1 MLYGTLT
8 SMVKRPKKL
17 EAFEK
22 TLLLKEKLSY
32 REALSVFNAL
42 YEEALH
48 LRVFSNRNPLYG
60 LDDTLRLAKF
70 LNFKTIHG

>member
-1 MLYGTLT
+1 MIQQ
-8 SMVKRPKKL
+8 PKKL

-32 REALSVFNAL
+32 RKALSVFNSL
-42 YEEALH
+42 YEEASH
-48 LRVFSNRNPLYG
+48 LKVFSNQNPLHG
-60 LDDTLRLAKF
+60 LDGTFRLAQF